1 MALELVDGLL
11 HTDEVLE
18 LFEEYTGWIVAQ
30 DAATAAVL
38 GAQGYAEERAALSER
53 YGPPGGKL
61 LLALADGE
69 PAGCAALHAFGD
81 DGACELKRLYV
92 REAYRGCG
100 AAGALVRALFAFAR
114 ERGYTHVLLD
124 TLPFMG
130 PAIAMY
136 ERLGFRHV
144 GAYYPSPYEGTIY
157 MRLDLGGGKY

>member
-11 HTDEVLE
+11 RTDEVLE

-30 DAATAAVL
+30 DAAVAAVL

-81 DGACELKRLYV
+81 EGACELKRLYV

-100 AAGALVRALFAFAR
+100 AAGALVRRLLDFAR

-130 PAIAMY
+130 SAIAMY
-136 ERLGFRHV
+136 ERLGFRRV